1 MLSSE
6 CEHEGTHHMYTCR
19 VFARHLQVRVL
30 HRLFHGQG
38 LGMRERELSSEREG
52 RSDGGSHVHRSGG
65 HVNTMLGWA

>member
-6 CEHEGTHHMYTCR
+6 CEHEGTHHTCR
-19 VFARHLQVRVL
+19 VFARHLQDWVL

-52 RSDGGSHVHRSGG
+52 RSDGESDVY
-65 HVNTMLGWA
+65 